1 MTLCL
6 VSQSCPTVCNPM
18 DCGPP
23 GSSVHGI
30 LQARILERVGVPFSR
45 GSAQPRDWTQVSH
58 LTTSATWEAPYWV
71 RVCPK
76 SNDWYPLQKMEGKI
90 KIQTQRNIR
99 RRQCES
105 GGRHWGEAA
114 SSWGMNAKAGQR
126 SSRVRGDFRGSMA
139 LLTPWP
145 QTSSL
150 QNCGRINF
158 YCFKPAVV
166 WYFVFTA
173 LGTNILSK
181 GNNWKNRIII
191 QMSPMTGYGPV
202 AVLLFL
208 TPEQNLCFWCMRACR
223 VSQSCP
229 TLCSPKNC
237 SPPGSS
243 VHGMSKARILEWVAM
258 PSSRGS
264 SQSRDRTHISCI
276 GRWVLYP
283 WATMKCSWYP
293 LSVLQQNTIS
303 LLTKLY

>member
-1 MTLCL
+1 MPAKSLQLCAMLRTVAHRAPLSMGFSRQEYWRGLACPSPGDLLSPGTEPKSYVLPL
-6 VSQSCPTVCNPM
+6 VPPGKPHTGLGCALNPM
-18 DCGPP
+18 TD
-23 GSSVHGI
+23 I
-30 LQARILERVGVPFSR
+30 LYKRWG
-45 GSAQPRDWTQVSH
+45 G
-58 LTTSATWEAPYWV
+58 
-71 RVCPK
+71 
-76 SNDWYPLQKMEGKI
+76 GI

-114 SSWGMNAKAGQR
+114 SSWRTNAKAGQR

-166 WYFVFTA
+166 WYFVFAA

-191 QMSPMTGYGPV
+191 QTSPMTGYGPV

-229 TLCSPKNC
+229 TLCNPKDC

-283 WATMKCSWYP
+283 WDTMKCSWYP
-293 LSVLQQNTIS
+293 LSELQQNSS

>member
-1 MTLCL
+1 
-6 VSQSCPTVCNPM
+6 
-18 DCGPP
+18 
-23 GSSVHGI
+23 
-30 LQARILERVGVPFSR
+30 
-45 GSAQPRDWTQVSH
+45 
-58 LTTSATWEAPYWV
+58 
-71 RVCPK
+71 
-76 SNDWYPLQKMEGKI
+76 MEGEI

-99 RRQCES
+99 RRQCEN
-105 GGRHWGEAA
+105 GGRHWSGAA
-114 SSWGMNAKAGQR
+114 SSWGRNAKAGQR
-126 SSRVRGDFRGSMA
+126 SSRVRGAFRGSTA
-139 LLTPWP
+139 LLTPRL

-150 QNCGRINF
+150 QNCGRIKF

-166 WYFVFTA
+166 WYFVFAA
-173 LGTNILSK
+173 LGTNSK

-191 QMSPMTGYGPV
+191 QTSPMTGYGPV

-208 TPEQNLCFWCMRACR
+208 TPEQNLWFWCMRARR

-229 TLCSPKNC
+229 TLCNPMDC

-243 VHGMSKARILEWVAM
+243 AHGISKARILEWVAM

-283 WATMKCSWYP
+283 WATRKCSWYP
-293 LSVLQQNTIS
+293 LSVLQQSTCS